1 MQDRRQFLFSASAA
15 AITAAAAT
23 EAWAAKVPLKVGHR
37 EANMLRVSSPA
48 VYEMAASIPGL
59 SGIEVQTV
67 RSKLWERENVL
78 AYKRESNR
86 WRIRTASM
94 GGTLPAGQSIT
105 VPGPAEESLRKTIK
119 AAEILGASVVMV
131 AGFRETCPKM
141 DDEASYG
148 PVVEMLKRLAPTA
161 EDAGITL
168 ALLTSLTTD
177 EHIKLLNLVN
187 LPAVRVYW
195 DGTGTESMVHNGEGL
210 KGFETLGDRICQIH
224 LKNGN
229 KLMEEPNLVDW
240 TKAFPAIKKLNFEGW
255 FVFETSHASP
265 EACVADTRRNIEWL
279 MKGLGE

>member
-1 MQDRRQFLFSASAA
+1 MA
-15 AITAAAAT
+15 TAAFT

-37 EANMLRVSSPA
+37 EANMLKVSSPG

-67 RSKLWERENVL
+67 RSKLWEKENVL
-78 AYKRESNR
+78 AYKRESSR
-86 WRIRTASM
+86 WKIRTVSM

-105 VPGPAEESLRKTIK
+105 VPGPAEESLRKTIN

-141 DDEASYG
+141 NDESSYG
-148 PVVEMLKRLAPTA
+148 PVVEMLQRLGPVAA
-161 EDAGITL
+161 DVGITL
-168 ALLTSLTTD
+168 ALLLSLTTD
-177 EHIKLLNLVN
+177 EHIQLLKLVDH
-187 LPAVRVYW
+187 PAVRVYW
-195 DGTGTESMVHNGEGL
+195 DGTGTESMVHNGEGV

-255 FVFETSHASP
+255 YVFETGHASP
-265 EACVADTRRNIEWL
+265 EACIADTKRNIEWL
-279 MKGLGE
+279 AKNLE